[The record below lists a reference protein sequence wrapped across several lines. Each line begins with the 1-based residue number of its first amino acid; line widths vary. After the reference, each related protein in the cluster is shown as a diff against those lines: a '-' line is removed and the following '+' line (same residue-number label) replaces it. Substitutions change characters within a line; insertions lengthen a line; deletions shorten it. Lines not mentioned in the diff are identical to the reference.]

1 METRNA
7 TVTKT
12 SFNSYNFITCTMKE
26 HAQCQLE
33 PAFQAFFFLIWWF
46 LPSFLFT
53 LSIKHKKCWIGKRT
67 DTLEPKR
74 IKNQISRLNHTL
86 MVIEVLPVA

>member
-33 PAFQAFFFLIWWF
+33 PAFQAFFFLN
-46 LPSFLFT
+46 LVVSSL
-53 LSIKHKKCWIGKRT
+53 LSLYPQYQAQEMLDWKK
-67 DTLEPKR
+67 
-74 IKNQISRLNHTL
+74 N
-86 MVIEVLPVA
+86 